1 MADFI
6 TNCGFVPTAGGTT
19 DWTYSSAVGG
29 YQSPSAAQA
38 VNGAIYVVRAQS
50 ADLTQWEYSV
60 GAYNSSTGVFART
73 TVLYNSS
80 GTGTKQGGAGTKISF
95 TAAPALVAVVALAEE
110 LLQAHTATP
119 RGRLT
124 LTSGTPV
131 TTTDVTAA
139 TTVYYTPSDGNVIA
153 LYDGAI
159 WVPIKFVETSISLS
173 GLTAN
178 TNYDVWGR
186 ISSGALAL
194 DTTAWTNDT
203 TRATAIAQQDGIDV
217 KNGDATRRLLGTFR
231 ITGTTGQTEDS
242 RAKRFVSNRYN
253 DTPRNMEAHDATA
266 TWTYSVATYRQAN
279 NNTANQLDF
288 VCCVP
293 RLVQAV
299 ASGICASGGTQTSV
313 ATGIGLDAIPTTTP
327 DSTQQQG
334 TVIPATGGGVPS
346 TAYYAGTPGVG
357 RHFLAWLEYGS
368 AATTVTWQ
376 GTNLP
381 FSKTGISGVVSN

>member
-1 MADFI
+1 MAASYLD
-6 TNCGFVPTAGGTT
+6 NCGFNPTAGGTT
-19 DWTYSSAVGG
+19 DFTFSSAALG
-29 YQSPSAAQA
+29 YQSPSAAGA
-38 VNGAIYVVRAQS
+38 VNGAIYRYRAQS
-50 ADLTQWEYSV
+50 ADLTQWEIGF
-60 GAYNSSTGVFART
+60 GAYNTGTGVLSRS
-73 TVLYNSS
+73 TVLFNSS
-80 GTGTKQGGAGTKISF
+80 GTTAKISF
-95 TAAPALVAVVALAEE
+95 TLAPLVAIVALAED
-110 LLQAHTATP
+110 LSRTHSVIP
-119 RGRLT
+119 NGRLT
-124 LTSGTPV
+124 LTSGTPI

-139 TTVYYTPSDGNVIA
+139 TTVYYTPGGSTGNVIA
-153 LYDGAI
+153 LYDGSN
-159 WVPIKFVETSISLS
+159 WVPVVFSETSLSLS

-178 TNYDVWGR
+178 TNYDIWGR
-186 ISSGALAL
+186 ISSGVLAL

-203 TRATAIAQQDGIDV
+203 TRATAIAQQDSVDI
-217 KNGDATRRLLGTFR
+217 KSGDATRRLLGTIR

-253 DTPRNMEAHDATA
+253 DTARNMEVHDAAA
-266 TWTYSVATYRQAN
+266 TWTYSIATYRQAN
-279 NNTANQLDF
+279 ANTANQLDF
-288 VCCVP
+288 VCCVA
-293 RLVQAV
+293 RMVQAV
-299 ASGICASGGTQTSV
+299 ASGVCASGGTQTSV